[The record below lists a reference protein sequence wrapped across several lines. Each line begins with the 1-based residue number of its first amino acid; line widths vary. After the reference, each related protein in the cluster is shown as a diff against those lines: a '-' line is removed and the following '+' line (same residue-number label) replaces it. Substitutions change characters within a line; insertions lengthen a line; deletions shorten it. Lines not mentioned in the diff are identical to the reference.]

1 MPWALLTRL
10 SMSPLGAETANSELD
25 LALKEPVRSSGVC
38 FKTLSP
44 RTSLRG
50 GMVPPDLPRT
60 RALEIR
66 PRRGGSR
73 LRRRYHAQAPTGSMA
88 VDGSSSAG
96 PTAGQLGIQP
106 PSQRSDVLGAGD
118 SVPHLSSLEQDESG
132 NSQDVESLAQVGR
145 QVRIDSDDLQPA
157 GELPR
162 ELLQSR
168 LDYSAGAAP
177 RGPEID
183 QNRERALLHGRVKA
197 GAVGVHHPRERLA
210 P

>member
-60 RALEIR
+60 RALEIQ
-66 PRRGGSR
+66 PRRGGR
-73 LRRRYHAQAPTGSMA
+73 LRRRYQAQAPAGSSSWA
-88 VDGSSSAG
+88 ITRPAIIAAGRIAAPPRRCGAIDGSSSAG
-96 PTAGQLGIQP
+96 STARQLGIQP

-118 SVPHLSSLEQDESG
+118 SVPHPSSLEQDESG
-132 NSQDVESLAQVGR
+132 NSQDVEPLGQVGR
-145 QVRIDSDDLQPA
+145 KV
-157 GELPR
+157 
-162 ELLQSR
+162 
-168 LDYSAGAAP
+168 
-177 RGPEID
+177 
-183 QNRERALLHGRVKA
+183 
-197 GAVGVHHPRERLA
+197 
-210 P
+210 